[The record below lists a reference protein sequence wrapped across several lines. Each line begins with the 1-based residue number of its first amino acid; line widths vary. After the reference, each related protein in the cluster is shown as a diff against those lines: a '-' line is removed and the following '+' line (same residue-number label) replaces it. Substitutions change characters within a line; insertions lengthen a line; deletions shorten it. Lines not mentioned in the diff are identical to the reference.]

1 VTGAT
6 EPTIAG
12 PAVDPLADA
21 VAPGPIDVLVVAS
34 WFPAYDDPAKGRFVA
49 DQVDAL
55 AATGIARPSVIS
67 FDPARLSGG
76 ASSRGHQGAVVLAAG
91 LEAVAAAEPLFVDRL
106 PGLEPGVGVARL
118 TIPEG
123 LTQAAGRAH
132 GAVHRERLLAAAAER
147 LVDSAAGTGA
157 ESGGCVVHAHTGY
170 PDGAAAVALADR
182 LNAPL
187 FVTEHASFVSRQVT
201 EPAVRERYAA
211 VLARAERLFAVSGML
226 ADEIRGLFPEHAG
239 RIEVLPNAVPVDR
252 FPLAVTADRRPDE
265 LLFVGYRKA
274 SKGIETLLRATALAH
289 ARRPSIRLR
298 LVGSNADADE
308 ERGWHELVAALGIA
322 DVVAFEQSRD
332 RAGIAA
338 AMARASLFVHPSP
351 RETFGVVAVEALATG
366 LPVVASDSG
375 GVTEILGPEPER
387 LGALVPPGDPTVL
400 GEAILA
406 TLDRRDEFDATEL
419 RAAVVRRFGAAYV
432 AERLMAEYRQALSG
446 REPTV
451 PVRVGAG
458 GPRPRGVGP
467 VVVVGLDRESA
478 ESRLAKLPDAL
489 RPEITLITAA
499 DRGGPPLSEVGR
511 VVEVTI
517 EATWRAPG
525 DPGSLRRR
533 PGMLGRL
540 ARLAT
545 DPRGTIDRRR
555 GRGAGAEASLAP
567 ATDALRA
574 LAAEATAG
582 PIDVVAI
589 DGHDHLATEPV
600 VRAGL
605 ARRWPGGL
613 RRLADLVERSPDA
626 PEG

>member
-1 VTGAT
+1 MV
-6 EPTIAG
+6 
-12 PAVDPLADA
+12 
-21 VAPGPIDVLVVAS
+21 
-34 WFPAYDDPAKGRFVA
+34 
-49 DQVDAL
+49 
-55 AATGIARPSVIS
+55 S

-76 ASSRGHQGAVVLAAG
+76 ASSRGQQGATVLAAG
-91 LEAVAAAEPLFVDRL
+91 LEAAAAAEPLFVDRL

-132 GAVHRERLLAAAAER
+132 GAVHRERLLVAAAER
-147 LVDSAAGTGA
+147 LVDSAAGTGVPSGGA
-157 ESGGCVVHAHTGY
+157 GPGAASGGCVVHAHTGY
-170 PDGAAAVALADR
+170 PDGAAAIALADR

-211 VLARAERLFAVSGML
+211 VLARAERLFAVSAML
-226 ADEIRGLFPEHAG
+226 ADELRGLFPEHAG

-252 FPLAVTADRRPDE
+252 FPLAAAADRRPDE

-274 SKGIETLLRATALAH
+274 SKGIETLLRATAFAH
-289 ARRPSIRLR
+289 ERRPSIRLR

-308 ERGWHELVAALGIA
+308 ERGWHELVASLGIA
-322 DVVAFEQSRD
+322 DVVTFEESRD

-366 LPVVASDSG
+366 LPVVATDSG
-375 GVTEILGPEPER
+375 GVTEILGPEPEL
-387 LGALVPPGDPTVL
+387 LGALVPPNDPTVL

-406 TLDRRDEFDATEL
+406 TLDRRDEFDAAEL

-432 AERLMAEYRQALSG
+432 AERLLAEYRQALSG
-446 REPTV
+446 RAPTV
-451 PVRVGAG
+451 GVRVAAG
-458 GPRPRGVGP
+458 GPPPGGVGP
-467 VVVVGLDRESA
+467 VVVVCLDRVSA
-478 ESRLAKLPDAL
+478 ESRLAKLPAAL

-499 DRGGPPLSEVGR
+499 EQGEPQLSEVGR

-517 EATWRAPG
+517 EATWRTAG
-525 DPGSLRRR
+525 DRGSLRRR

-555 GRGAGAEASLAP
+555 GHHAGAEASLAP

-574 LAAEATAG
+574 LAAEATTG
-582 PIDVVAI
+582 PIEVIAI

>member
-1 VTGAT
+1 MTGAT

-12 PAVDPLADA
+12 PAFDPLADA

-55 AATGIARPSVIS
+55 AATGIARPSVVS

-76 ASSRGHQGAVVLAAG
+76 ASSRGHQGATVLAAG
-91 LEAVAAAEPLFVDRL
+91 LEAAAAAEPLFVDRL
-106 PGLEPGVGVARL
+106 PGLDPGVGVARL

-123 LTQAAGRAH
+123 LTQVAGRAH
-132 GAVHRERLLAAAAER
+132 GAIHRERLLAAAAER
-147 LVDSAAGTGA
+147 LVDSAADAGA
-157 ESGGCVVHAHTGY
+157 TSGGCVVHAHTGY

-211 VLARAERLFAVSGML
+211 VLARAERLFAVSATL
-226 ADEIRGLFPEHAG
+226 AGEIRGLFPEHAG

-252 FPLAVTADRRPDE
+252 FPLAATADRRPDE

-308 ERGWHELVAALGIA
+308 ERGWHELVASLGSA

-366 LPVVASDSG
+366 LPVVATDSG

-387 LGALVPPGDPTVL
+387 LGALVPPDDPTAL

-406 TLDRRDEFDATEL
+406 TLDRRDEFDAAEL

-432 AERLMAEYRQALSG
+432 AERLLAEYRQALSG
-446 REPTV
+446 REATV

-458 GPRPRGVGP
+458 GPPPGGVGP
-467 VVVVGLDRESA
+467 VVVVCLDRESA
-478 ESRLAKLPDAL
+478 EPRLAKLPDAL

-499 DRGGPPLSEVGR
+499 ETGGPLLSEVGR

-525 DPGSLRRR
+525 ERGSLRRR

-555 GRGAGAEASLAP
+555 GRGAGAEALLAP

>member
-1 VTGAT
+1 MELVREHRADGEQPLCAD
-6 EPTIAG
+6 EDCGI
-12 PAVDPLADA
+12 PLAD
-21 VAPGPIDVLVVAS
+21 
-34 WFPAYDDPAKGRFVA
+34 GR
-49 DQVDAL
+49 L
-55 AATGIARPSVIS
+55 R
-67 FDPARLSGG
+67 
-76 ASSRGHQGAVVLAAG
+76 
-91 LEAVAAAEPLFVDRL
+91 
-106 PGLEPGVGVARL
+106 
-118 TIPEG
+118 
-123 LTQAAGRAH
+123 
-132 GAVHRERLLAAAAER
+132 
-147 LVDSAAGTGA
+147 
-157 ESGGCVVHAHTGY
+157 
-170 PDGAAAVALADR
+170 DR

-211 VLARAERLFAVSGML
+211 VLVRAERLFAVSAML
-226 ADEIRGLFPEHAG
+226 ADELRGLFPEHAG

-252 FPLAVTADRRPDE
+252 FPLAAAADRRPDE

-289 ARRPSIRLR
+289 ERRPSIRLR

-308 ERGWHELVAALGIA
+308 ERGWHELVASLGIA
-322 DVVAFEQSRD
+322 DVVAFEESRD

-366 LPVVASDSG
+366 LPVVATDSG

-387 LGALVPPGDPTVL
+387 LGALVPPNDPTVL

-406 TLDRRDEFDATEL
+406 TLDRRDEFDAAEL

-432 AERLMAEYRQALSG
+432 AERLLAEYRQALSG
-446 REPTV
+446 GAPTV
-451 PVRVGAG
+451 GIRVAAG
-458 GPRPRGVGP
+458 GPPPGGIGP
-467 VVVVGLDRESA
+467 VVVVCLDRESA
-478 ESRLAKLPDAL
+478 ESRLAKLPEAL

-499 DRGGPPLSEVGR
+499 ERGEPQLSEVGR

-517 EATWRAPG
+517 EATWRTAG
-525 DPGSLRRR
+525 DRGSLRRR

-545 DPRGTIDRRR
+545 DPRGTINRRR
-555 GRGAGAEASLAP
+555 GQHAGAEAALAP

-574 LAAEATAG
+574 LAAEATTG
-582 PIDVVAI
+582 PIEVIAI

>member
-1 VTGAT
+1 MTGAT
-6 EPTIAG
+6 EPTIAD
-12 PAVDPLADA
+12 PARDPLADA

-55 AATGIARPSVIS
+55 AATGIARPSVVS

-76 ASSRGHQGAVVLAAG
+76 ASSRGHQGTTVLAAG
-91 LEAVAAAEPLFVDRL
+91 LEAAAAAEPLFVDRL
-106 PGLEPGVGVARL
+106 PGLEPVVGVARL

-132 GAVHRERLLAAAAER
+132 GAAHRERLLVAAAER
-147 LVDSAAGTGA
+147 LVDSADGTGA
-157 ESGGCVVHAHTGY
+157 LSGGCVVHAHTGY

-211 VLARAERLFAVSGML
+211 VLARAERLFAVSAML
-226 ADEIRGLFPEHAG
+226 ADELRGLFPEHAG

-252 FPLAVTADRRPDE
+252 FPLAAAADRRPDE

-289 ARRPSIRLR
+289 ERRPSIRLR

-308 ERGWHELVAALGIA
+308 ERGWHELVASLGIA
-322 DVVAFEQSRD
+322 DVVTFEESRD

-338 AMARASLFVHPSP
+338 AMASASLFVHPSP

-366 LPVVASDSG
+366 LPVVATDSG
-375 GVTEILGPEPER
+375 GVTEILGPEPEL

-406 TLDRRDEFDATEL
+406 TLDRRDEFDAAEL

-432 AERLMAEYRQALSG
+432 AERLLAEYRQALSG
-446 REPTV
+446 RAPTV
-451 PVRVGAG
+451 GVRVAAG
-458 GPRPRGVGP
+458 GPPPGGVGP
-467 VVVVGLDRESA
+467 VVVVCLDRVSA
-478 ESRLAKLPDAL
+478 ESRLAKLPEAL

-499 DRGGPPLSEVGR
+499 ERGEPQLAEVGR

-517 EATWRAPG
+517 EATWRTAG
-525 DPGSLRRR
+525 DRGSLRRR

-545 DPRGTIDRRR
+545 DPRGTINRRR
-555 GRGAGAEASLAP
+555 GHHAGAEALLAP

-574 LAAEATAG
+574 LAAEATTG
-582 PIDVVAI
+582 PIEVIAI